1 MIKLY
6 RAIKFFFVY
15 RKNILK
21 NAAYLE
27 EKYGFNINLL
37 YEIYTT
43 ISLNDAPKELK
54 EKFGKSFVESEL
66 KKFITLIN
74 ADLPKLELDELVNI
88 YEIKKIDND
97 NWGIAFGYSLANNTR
112 LILFMLGA
120 ILALTTGLGYLIF
133 ILI

>member
-21 NAAYLE
+21 NRIYLE

-37 YEIYTT
+37 YEMYTT
-43 ISLNDAPKELK
+43 ITLTDAPKDLK
-54 EKFGKSFVESEL
+54 EKYGKSFVELEL
-66 KKFITLIN
+66 KKFIALVN
-74 ADLPKLELDELVNI
+74 SDLPKLELDELVNI

-97 NWGIAFGYSLANNTR
+97 NWGIAFGYALANNTR
-112 LILFMLGA
+112 LILFMLGV
-120 ILALTTGLGYLIF
+120 ILALTIGLGFLIF
-133 ILI
+133 LIF

>member
-21 NAAYLE
+21 NRKYLE
-27 EKYGFNINLL
+27 DKYGFNINLL

-43 ISLNDAPKELK
+43 IVLTDAPADLK
-54 EKFGKSFVESEL
+54 EKYGKSLVELEL
-66 KKFITLIN
+66 KKFIALVN
-74 ADLPKLELDELVNI
+74 ADLPKLELEELVNI

-97 NWGIAFGYSLANNTR
+97 NWGIAFGYSLANNTQII
-112 LILFMLGA
+112 LIMLGLLLA
-120 ILALTTGLGYLIF
+120 ILTGSVFLIF
-133 ILI
+133 SFL